1 MRSSPR
7 PPPGCGRA
15 TVTLKI
21 YQGKK
26 LRKTLK
32 VPGTC
37 TSNAKTKYSWRC
49 TLAEGKYTLKVYATD
64 IAGNAQSKVGS
75 AKLTVR

>member
-1 MRSSPR
+1 MVSDAK
-7 PPPGCGRA
+7 PGCGQA
-15 TVTLKI
+15 VVTLKI

-32 VPGTC
+32 AGTC

-64 IAGNAQSKVGS
+64 IAGNTQSKIGS